1 MPFARLTL
9 NPALTSEAARAL
21 AQGLTALI
29 AEALAKEASL
39 TAVLVESPT
48 GLWTIAATPRSQAAH
63 LEVRVTAGTNS
74 PAQKADFIARAQ
86 ALLRAAL
93 PGLAPASYVCVL
105 ESPATDWGYD
115 GQTQAAR
122 AQKRSGGSTEAP

>member
-9 NPALTSEAARAL
+9 TPAPTPDTARRL
-21 AQGLTALI
+21 AQSLTTLI
-29 AEALAKEASL
+29 AEALAKDASL
-39 TAVLVESPT
+39 TAVLIESPAAA
-48 GLWTIAATPRSQAAH
+48 LWTIAATPRTQAAH

-86 ALLRAAL
+86 TVLCATW
-93 PGLAPASYVCVL
+93 PGLAPATYVCVL
-105 ESPATDWGYD
+105 ESPGSDWGYD

-122 AQKRSGGSTEAP
+122 AAKAAL

>member
-9 NPALTSEAARAL
+9 TPALAPETARSL
-21 AQGLTALI
+21 AQSLTALI
-29 AEALAKEASL
+29 AEALAKDASL
-39 TAVLVESPT
+39 TALLIESPAR
-48 GLWTIAATPRSQAAH
+48 LWTIAATPRTQAAH

-74 PAQKADFIARAQ
+74 PAQKADFIAGAQ
-86 ALLRAAL
+86 ALLHAAL
-93 PGLAPASYVCVL
+93 PGLAPATYVCVL

-122 AQKRSGGSTEAP
+122 AQNRAIAATGAP